1 MTPTSAD
8 ENNAASRRA
17 KKRELDRRAQRAAR
31 ERNRNRIAHLEETIE
46 AMKAHDST
54 NKAADLMDQLALV
67 KLERDR
73 LAETLQSISDL
84 AGRHGCSL
92 PKAAEPAQL
101 GGDQGGQQAMGESR
115 VASPIP
121 SAESFVE
128 GLAIESNLNLQSIAS
143 PLLGAGHSRTQPVA
157 EANVQLDLDSETL
170 PIFSVSDGLILPEPL
185 GVCDCILPPA
195 TVGVTS
201 SSDTADS
208 SIWKSANQILGLN
221 PSLPQ
226 STLRIEDKT
235 SEDLPVRAILR
246 GWNSF
251 DSGDLPP
258 LWQILRQ
265 TDTLQFRGCRDVER
279 LAIMVMMHRILRC
292 QADTSNERWKKLP
305 PWLQGRPSQML
316 PHSPAVDFFVWPGV
330 RERFVFFQHRYCS
343 NTFWKVFAESF
354 RLLWPFE
361 FRDCYQR
368 NVMTGAYSL
377 SPAFESRLY
386 DINCWAMTNDFFYH
400 FSDFRSDIPHAQNIT
415 SLQFRHQP
423 DSEDSG
429 QQSNNSSSYLLD
441 TMF

>member
-31 ERNRNRIAHLEETIE
+31 ERNRNRIAHLEETID

-54 NKAADLMDQLALV
+54 NKAADLMDQLAQV

-84 AGRHGCSL
+84 AGRHAL
-92 PKAAEPAQL
+92 PKAAEPAHL
-101 GGDQGGQQAMGESR
+101 GGSQSGQHALGGVRA
-115 VASPIP
+115 ASPIP
-121 SAESFVE
+121 STESFVE
-128 GLAIESNLNLQSIAS
+128 GLAIESNLDLQSIAS
-143 PLLGAGHSRTQPVA
+143 PLPGAGQSGTQPVV
-157 EANVQLDLDSETL
+157 EANDQLDLDSETL

-195 TVGVTS
+195 PVGVTGS
-201 SSDTADS
+201 SAAADS
-208 SIWKSANQILGLN
+208 SIWKSANQILGLS
-221 PSLPQ
+221 PSLTQ

-258 LWQILRQ
+258 LWQMLRQ

-292 QADTSNERWKKLP
+292 QADPSNERWKKLP

-386 DINCWAMTNDFFYH
+386 DINCWAMTTDFFYH
-400 FSDFRSDIPHAQNIT
+400 FPDFRSDIPCSQHIT
-415 SLQFRHQP
+415 SLQFRHQSE
-423 DSEDSG
+423 SEDVG
-429 QQSNNSSSYLLD
+429 QQSNNSLSYHLD